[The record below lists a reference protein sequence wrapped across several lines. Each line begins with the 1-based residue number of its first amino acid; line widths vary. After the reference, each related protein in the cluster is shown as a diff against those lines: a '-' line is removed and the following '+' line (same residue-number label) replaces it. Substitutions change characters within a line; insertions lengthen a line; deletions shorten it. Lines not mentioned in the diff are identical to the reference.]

1 MQATLY
7 YFLKFIMESTSQI
20 SLLIAFTAGILSFI
34 SPCVLPLIPSYLTYI
49 TGISFDELVDNQSR
63 SVRRRTLFHSL
74 FFILGFTLVFV
85 ALGASATYVGNFFQE
100 NQTLIRRVGGVIVIL
115 LGIHITGLV
124 KLNLLEREKRFEF
137 NNKPLGYLGSVFVGI
152 AFAAG
157 WTPCIGP
164 ILASILLYAST
175 SENVSSGIILLVA
188 YSLGLGLPFLIS
200 ALAFNT
206 FLAYFS
212 RFNRYLRIVSIVSG
226 IFLVIIGLL
235 LIFDCLSIFAH
246 YLNMWLPQTG

>member
-1 MQATLY
+1 
-7 YFLKFIMESTSQI
+7 MESTSHV
-20 SLLIAFTAGILSFI
+20 SLLIAFMAGVFSFI

-49 TGISFDELVDNQSR
+49 TGISFDELVDNRSQ

-85 ALGASATYVGNFFQE
+85 ALGASATYVGAFFQE
-100 NQTLIRRVGGVIVIL
+100 NQVIIRRVGGVIVIL
-115 LGIHITGLV
+115 LGIHITGV
-124 KLNLLEREKRFEF
+124 IKLKLLEREKRFEF
-137 NNKPLGYLGSVFVGI
+137 TDKPIGYLGSVLVGI

-175 SENVSSGIILLVA
+175 SDNVGGGIILLVA
-188 YSLGLGLPFLIS
+188 YSLGLGVPFLVS
-200 ALAFNT
+200 ALAFNS
-206 FLAYFS
+206 FLTYFS
-212 RFNRYLRIVSIVSG
+212 KFNRYLRIVSIISG
-226 IFLVIIGLL
+226 IFLIVIGFLL
-235 LIFDCLSIFAH
+235 VFDYLSVLSQ

>member
-1 MQATLY
+1 
-7 YFLKFIMESTSQI
+7 MESTSQV
-20 SLLIAFTAGILSFI
+20 SLLIAFMAGVFSFI

-49 TGISFDELVDNQSR
+49 TGISFDELVDNRSQ

-85 ALGASATYVGNFFQE
+85 ALGASATYVGAFFQE
-100 NQTLIRRVGGVIVIL
+100 NQVLIRRVGGVIVIL
-115 LGIHITGLV
+115 LGIHITGV
-124 KLNLLEREKRFEF
+124 IKLNFLEREKRFEF
-137 NNKPLGYLGSVFVGI
+137 TDKPIGYFGSVLVGI

-175 SENVSSGIILLVA
+175 SENVGSGIILLIA
-188 YSLGLGLPFLIS
+188 YSMGLGVPFLIS
-200 ALAFNT
+200 ALAFNS
-206 FLAYFS
+206 FLTYFS
-212 RFNRYLRIVSIVSG
+212 KFNRYLRIVSIISG
-226 IFLVIIGLL
+226 IFLIVIGFLL
-235 LIFDCLSIFAH
+235 VFDYLSILSQ

>member
-1 MQATLY
+1 
-7 YFLKFIMESTSQI
+7 MESSTSQI
-20 SLLIAFTAGILSFI
+20 SLLIAFMAGVFSFI

-49 TGISFDELVDNQSR
+49 TGISFDELVESQSS

-100 NQTLIRRVGGVIVIL
+100 NQDLIRQVGGVIVIL
-115 LGIHITGLV
+115 LGIHITGV
-124 KLNLLEREKRFEF
+124 IKLNLLEREKRFEF
-137 NNKPLGYLGSVFVGI
+137 KNKPLGYLGSVLVGV

-175 SENVSSGIILLVA
+175 SDNVGSGIILLV
-188 YSLGLGLPFLIS
+188 S
-200 ALAFNT
+200 ALAFNS
-206 FLAYFS
+206 FLTYFS

-226 IFLVIIGLL
+226 IFLIIIGLL
-235 LIFDCLSIFAH
+235 LVFDYLSILSQ
-246 YLNMWLPQTG
+246 YLNMWLPKTG

>member
-1 MQATLY
+1 
-7 YFLKFIMESTSQI
+7 MESTSQV
-20 SLLIAFTAGILSFI
+20 SLLIAFMAGILSFI

-49 TGISFDELVDNQSR
+49 TGISFDDLVDNRSK

-100 NQTLIRRVGGVIVIL
+100 NQELIRRAGGVIVIL
-115 LGIHITGLV
+115 LGIHITGV
-124 KLNLLEREKRFEF
+124 IKLNLLEREKRFEF
-137 NNKPLGYLGSVFVGI
+137 KNKPLGYLGSVLVGV

-175 SENVSSGIILLVA
+175 SENVGSGIILLVA
-188 YSLGLGLPFLIS
+188 YSLGLGLPFLVS
-200 ALAFNT
+200 ALAFNS
-206 FLAYFS
+206 FLTYFS
-212 RFNRYLRIVSIVSG
+212 RFNRYLRVVSIVSG
-226 IFLVIIGLL
+226 IFLIIIGLL
-235 LIFDCLSIFAH
+235 LVFDYLSILSQ
-246 YLNMWLPQTG
+246 YLNMWLPKTG

>member
-1 MQATLY
+1 
-7 YFLKFIMESTSQI
+7 MESTSQV
-20 SLLIAFTAGILSFI
+20 SLLIAFMAGVFSFI

-49 TGISFDELVDNQSR
+49 TGISFDELVDNRSQ

-85 ALGASATYVGNFFQE
+85 ALGASATYVGAFFQE
-100 NQTLIRRVGGVIVIL
+100 NQVLIRRVGGVIVIL
-115 LGIHITGLV
+115 LGIHITGV
-124 KLNLLEREKRFEF
+124 IKLNLLEREKRFEF
-137 NNKPLGYLGSVFVGI
+137 TDKPIGYLGSVLVGI

-175 SENVSSGIILLVA
+175 SENVGSGIILLVA
-188 YSLGLGLPFLIS
+188 YSMGLGVPFLIS
-200 ALAFNT
+200 ALAFNS
-206 FLAYFS
+206 FLTYFS
-212 RFNRYLRIVSIVSG
+212 KFNRYLRIVSIISG
-226 IFLVIIGLL
+226 IFLIVIGFLL
-235 LIFDCLSIFAH
+235 VFDYLSVLSQ

>member
-1 MQATLY
+1 
-7 YFLKFIMESTSQI
+7 MESTSQV
-20 SLLIAFTAGILSFI
+20 SLLIAFMAGVFSFI

-49 TGISFDELVDNQSR
+49 TGISFDELVDNRSQ

-85 ALGASATYVGNFFQE
+85 ALGASATYVGAFFQE
-100 NQTLIRRVGGVIVIL
+100 NQVLIRRIGGVIVIL
-115 LGIHITGLV
+115 LGIHITGV
-124 KLNLLEREKRFEF
+124 IKLNLLEREKRFEF
-137 NNKPLGYLGSVFVGI
+137 TDKPIGYLGSVLVGI

-175 SENVSSGIILLVA
+175 SENVGSGIILLVA
-188 YSLGLGLPFLIS
+188 YSMGLGVPFLIS
-200 ALAFNT
+200 ALAFNS
-206 FLAYFS
+206 FLTYFS
-212 RFNRYLRIVSIVSG
+212 KFNRYLRIVSIISG
-226 IFLVIIGLL
+226 IFLIVIGFLL
-235 LIFDCLSIFAH
+235 VFDYLSVLSQ

>member
-1 MQATLY
+1 
-7 YFLKFIMESTSQI
+7 MESSTSQI

-100 NQTLIRRVGGVIVIL
+100 NQILIRRVGGVIVIL

-124 KLNLLEREKRFEF
+124 KLNFLEREKRFDF

-175 SENVSSGIILLVA
+175 SENVGSGVILLVA
-188 YSLGLGLPFLIS
+188 YSMGLGLPFLIS

-246 YLNMWLPQTG
+246 YLNLWLPQTG

>member
-1 MQATLY
+1 MLT
-7 YFLKFIMESTSQI
+7 
-20 SLLIAFTAGILSFI
+20 AFAAGVGLTFT
-34 SPCVLPLIPSYLTYI
+34 PCVLPLIPSYLTYI
-49 TGISFDELVDNQSR
+49 TGISFDELVDNRSQ

-74 FFILGFTLVFV
+74 FFILGFTMVFV
-85 ALGASATYVGNFFQE
+85 ALGASATYVGAFFQE
-100 NQTLIRRVGGVIVIL
+100 NQVLIRRVGGVIVIL

-137 NNKPLGYLGSVFVGI
+137 NNKPLGYLGSVLVGI

-175 SENVSSGIILLVA
+175 SENVGGGIILLVA
-188 YSLGLGLPFLIS
+188 YSLGLGLPFLVS

-212 RFNRYLRIVSIVSG
+212 RFNRYLRMVSIISG
-226 IFLVIIGLL
+226 IFLIVIGLL
-235 LIFDCLSIFAH
+235 LVFDYLSILSQ

>member
-1 MQATLY
+1 
-7 YFLKFIMESTSQI
+7 MESTSHV
-20 SLLIAFTAGILSFI
+20 SLLIAFMAGVFSFI

-49 TGISFDELVDNQSR
+49 TGISFDELVDNRSQ

-85 ALGASATYVGNFFQE
+85 ALGASATYVGAFFQE
-100 NQTLIRRVGGVIVIL
+100 NQVIIRRVGGVIVIL
-115 LGIHITGLV
+115 LGIHITGV
-124 KLNLLEREKRFEF
+124 IKLKLLEREKRFEF
-137 NNKPLGYLGSVFVGI
+137 TDKPIGYLGSVLVGI

-175 SENVSSGIILLVA
+175 SDNVGGGIILLVA
-188 YSLGLGLPFLIS
+188 YSLGLGVPFLVS
-200 ALAFNT
+200 ALAFNS
-206 FLAYFS
+206 FLTYFS
-212 RFNRYLRIVSIVSG
+212 KFNRYLRIVSIISG
-226 IFLVIIGLL
+226 IFLIIIGFLL
-235 LIFDCLSIFAH
+235 VFDYLSVLSQ

>member
-1 MQATLY
+1 
-7 YFLKFIMESTSQI
+7 MESSTSHV
-20 SLLIAFTAGILSFI
+20 SLLIAFMAGIFSFI

-49 TGISFDELVDNQSR
+49 TGISFDELVDNRSR

-85 ALGASATYVGNFFQE
+85 ALGASATYVGAFFQE
-100 NQTLIRRVGGVIVIL
+100 NQVLIRRVGGVIVIL
-115 LGIHITGLV
+115 LGIHITGV
-124 KLNLLEREKRFEF
+124 IKLKLLEREKRFEF
-137 NNKPLGYLGSVFVGI
+137 NDKPIGYLGSVLVGI

-175 SENVSSGIILLVA
+175 SDNVGSGIILLVA
-188 YSLGLGLPFLIS
+188 YSLGLGVPFLVS
-200 ALAFNT
+200 ALAFNS
-206 FLAYFS
+206 FLTYFS
-212 RFNRYLRIVSIVSG
+212 KFSRYLRIVSIISG
-226 IFLVIIGLL
+226 IFLIIIGFLL
-235 LIFDCLSIFAH
+235 VFDYLSVLSQ

>member
-1 MQATLY
+1 
-7 YFLKFIMESTSQI
+7 MESTSQV
-20 SLLIAFTAGILSFI
+20 SLLIAFMAGVFSFI

-49 TGISFDELVDNQSR
+49 TGISFDELVDNRSQ

-85 ALGASATYVGNFFQE
+85 ALGASATYVGAFFQE
-100 NQTLIRRVGGVIVIL
+100 NQVLIRRVGGVIVIL
-115 LGIHITGLV
+115 LGIHITGV
-124 KLNLLEREKRFEF
+124 IKLNLLEREKRFEF
-137 NNKPLGYLGSVFVGI
+137 TDKPIGYLGSVLVGI

-175 SENVSSGIILLVA
+175 SENVGSGIILLIA
-188 YSLGLGLPFLIS
+188 YSMGLGVPFLIS
-200 ALAFNT
+200 ALAFNS
-206 FLAYFS
+206 FLTYFS
-212 RFNRYLRIVSIVSG
+212 KFNRYLRIVSIISG
-226 IFLVIIGLL
+226 IFLIVIGFLL
-235 LIFDCLSIFAH
+235 VFDYLSVLSQ

>member
-1 MQATLY
+1 
-7 YFLKFIMESTSQI
+7 MESTSHV
-20 SLLIAFTAGILSFI
+20 SLLIAFMAGVFSFI

-49 TGISFDELVDNQSR
+49 TGISFDDLVDNHSK

-100 NQTLIRRVGGVIVIL
+100 NQDLIRKVGGVIVIL

-124 KLNLLEREKRFEF
+124 KLKFLEREKRFEF
-137 NNKPLGYLGSVFVGI
+137 HDKPLGYVGSILVGI

-175 SENVSSGIILLVA
+175 SDNVGGGIILLVA
-188 YSLGLGLPFLIS
+188 YSLGLGVPFLIS
-200 ALAFNT
+200 ALAFNS
-206 FLAYFS
+206 FLTYFS
-212 RFNRYLRIVSIVSG
+212 RFNRYMRVVSIVSG
-226 IFLVIIGLL
+226 VFLIIIGLL
-235 LIFDCLSIFAH
+235 LVFNYLSIISQ

>member
-1 MQATLY
+1 
-7 YFLKFIMESTSQI
+7 MESTSHV
-20 SLLIAFTAGILSFI
+20 SLLIAFMAGVFSFI

-49 TGISFDELVDNQSR
+49 TGISFDELVDNRSQ

-85 ALGASATYVGNFFQE
+85 ALGASATYVGAFFQE
-100 NQTLIRRVGGVIVIL
+100 NQVIIRRVGGVIVIL
-115 LGIHITGLV
+115 LGIHITGV
-124 KLNLLEREKRFEF
+124 IKLNLLEREKRFEF
-137 NNKPLGYLGSVFVGI
+137 TDKPIGYLGSVLVGI

-175 SENVSSGIILLVA
+175 SDNVGGGIILLVA
-188 YSLGLGLPFLIS
+188 YSLGLGVPFLIS
-200 ALAFNT
+200 ALAFNS
-206 FLAYFS
+206 FLTYFS
-212 RFNRYLRIVSIVSG
+212 KFNRYMRLVSIISG
-226 IFLVIIGLL
+226 IFLIVIGFLL
-235 LIFDCLSIFAH
+235 VFDYLSVLSQ

>member
-1 MQATLY
+1 
-7 YFLKFIMESTSQI
+7 MESSTSHV
-20 SLLIAFTAGILSFI
+20 SLLIAFMAGIFSFI

-49 TGISFDELVDNQSR
+49 TGISFDELVDNRSQ

-85 ALGASATYVGNFFQE
+85 ALGASATYVGAFFQE
-100 NQTLIRRVGGVIVIL
+100 NQVLIRRVGGVIVIL
-115 LGIHITGLV
+115 LGIHITGVV
-124 KLNLLEREKRFEF
+124 KLKLLEHEKRFEF
-137 NNKPLGYLGSVFVGI
+137 NDKPIGYLGSVLVGI

-175 SENVSSGIILLVA
+175 SDNVGGGIILLVA
-188 YSLGLGLPFLIS
+188 YSLGLGVPFLLS
-200 ALAFNT
+200 ALAFNS
-206 FLAYFS
+206 FLTYFS
-212 RFNRYLRIVSIVSG
+212 KFSRYLRIVSIVSG
-226 IFLVIIGLL
+226 IFLIIIGFLL
-235 LIFDCLSIFAH
+235 VFDYLSVLSQ

>member
-1 MQATLY
+1 
-7 YFLKFIMESTSQI
+7 MESTSHV
-20 SLLIAFTAGILSFI
+20 SLLIAFMAGVFSFI

-49 TGISFDELVDNQSR
+49 TGISFDDLVDNQSK

-100 NQTLIRRVGGVIVIL
+100 NQDLIRKVGGVIVIL

-124 KLNLLEREKRFEF
+124 KLKFLEREKRFEF
-137 NNKPLGYLGSVFVGI
+137 HDKPLGYVGSILVGI

-175 SENVSSGIILLVA
+175 SDNVGGGIILLVA
-188 YSLGLGLPFLIS
+188 YSLGLGVPFLVS
-200 ALAFNT
+200 ALAFNS
-206 FLAYFS
+206 FLTYFS

-226 IFLVIIGLL
+226 IFLIIIGLL
-235 LIFDCLSIFAH
+235 LVFNYLSIISQ

>member
-1 MQATLY
+1 
-7 YFLKFIMESTSQI
+7 MESTSHV
-20 SLLIAFTAGILSFI
+20 SLLIAFMAGVFSFI

-49 TGISFDELVDNQSR
+49 TGISFDDLVDNQSK

-85 ALGASATYVGNFFQE
+85 ALGASATYIGNFFQE
-100 NQTLIRRVGGVIVIL
+100 NQDLIRKVGGVIVIL

-124 KLNLLEREKRFEF
+124 KLKFLEREKRFEF
-137 NNKPLGYLGSVFVGI
+137 HDKPLGYLGSILVGVT
-152 AFAAG
+152 FAAG

-175 SENVSSGIILLVA
+175 SNNVGGGIILLVA
-188 YSLGLGLPFLIS
+188 YSLGLGVPFLVS

-206 FLAYFS
+206 FLTYFS
-212 RFNRYLRIVSIVSG
+212 RFNRYMRIVSIVSG
-226 IFLVIIGLL
+226 IFLIIIGLL
-235 LIFDCLSIFAH
+235 LVFNYLSIFSQ

>member
-1 MQATLY
+1 
-7 YFLKFIMESTSQI
+7 MESSTSQI

-49 TGISFDELVDNQSR
+49 TGISFDELVESRSR

-100 NQTLIRRVGGVIVIL
+100 NQVLIRRVGGVIVVL

-124 KLNLLEREKRFEF
+124 KFNLLEREKRFEF
-137 NNKPLGYLGSVFVGI
+137 NDKPLGYLGSVLVGI

-175 SENVSSGIILLVA
+175 SENVGSGVILLVA
-188 YSLGLGLPFLIS
+188 YSLGLGLPFLVS

-206 FLAYFS
+206 FLSYFS

-226 IFLVIIGLL
+226 IFLVIVGFM
-235 LIFDCLSIFAH
+235 LIFDYLSIFAQ
-246 YLNMWLPQTG
+246 YLNMFLPETG

>member
-1 MQATLY
+1 
-7 YFLKFIMESTSQI
+7 MESSTSQI

-49 TGISFDELVDNQSR
+49 TGISFDELVESRSR

-100 NQTLIRRVGGVIVIL
+100 NQVLIRRVGGVIVVL

-137 NNKPLGYLGSVFVGI
+137 NDKPLGYLGSVLVGI

-175 SENVSSGIILLVA
+175 SENVGGGVTLLVA
-188 YSLGLGLPFLIS
+188 YSLGLGLPFLVS

-206 FLAYFS
+206 FLSYFS

-226 IFLVIIGLL
+226 IFLVIVGFM
-235 LIFDCLSIFAH
+235 LIFDYLSIFAQ
-246 YLNMWLPQTG
+246 YLNMFLPQTG

>member
-1 MQATLY
+1 
-7 YFLKFIMESTSQI
+7 MESSTSQI
-20 SLLIAFTAGILSFI
+20 SLLIAFSAGIFSFI

-49 TGISFDELVDNQSR
+49 TGISFDDLVDNQSR

-74 FFILGFTLVFV
+74 FFILGFTMVFV

-115 LGIHITGLV
+115 LGIHITGVV

-137 NNKPLGYLGSVFVGI
+137 KNKPLGYLGSVLVGI

-175 SENVSSGIILLVA
+175 SDNVGGGIILLVA
-188 YSLGLGLPFLIS
+188 YSMGLGLPFLIS

-206 FLAYFS
+206 FLTYFS

-226 IFLVIIGLL
+226 IFLIIIGFL
-235 LIFDCLSIFAH
+235 LIFDCLSIFAQ

>member
-1 MQATLY
+1 
-7 YFLKFIMESTSQI
+7 
-20 SLLIAFTAGILSFI
+20 
-34 SPCVLPLIPSYLTYI
+34 
-49 TGISFDELVDNQSR
+49 

-188 YSLGLGLPFLIS
+188 YSLGLGLPFLVS
-200 ALAFNT
+200 ALAFNS

-235 LIFDCLSIFAH
+235 LIFDYLSILAQ
-246 YLNMWLPQTG
+246 YLSMWLPHTG

>member
-1 MQATLY
+1 
-7 YFLKFIMESTSQI
+7 MESSTSQI
-20 SLLIAFTAGILSFI
+20 SLLIAFTAGVFSFI

-49 TGISFDELVDNQSR
+49 TGISFDELVENQSR

-100 NQTLIRRVGGVIVIL
+100 NQALIRRIGGVIVIL

-137 NNKPLGYLGSVFVGI
+137 NDKPLGYLGSILVGI

-175 SENVSSGIILLVA
+175 SENVGGGIILLVA

-212 RFNRYLRIVSIVSG
+212 RFNRYLRMVSIVSG
-226 IFLVIIGLL
+226 VFLVIVGLL
-235 LIFDCLSIFAH
+235 LIFDCLSIFVQ
-246 YLNMWLPQTG
+246 YLNMFLPQTG

>member
-1 MQATLY
+1 
-7 YFLKFIMESTSQI
+7 MESTSQV
-20 SLLIAFTAGILSFI
+20 SLLIAFMAGVFSFI

-49 TGISFDELVDNQSR
+49 TGISFDELVDNRSQ

-85 ALGASATYVGNFFQE
+85 ALGASATYVGAFFQE
-100 NQTLIRRVGGVIVIL
+100 NQVLIRRVGGVIVIL
-115 LGIHITGLV
+115 LGIHITGV
-124 KLNLLEREKRFEF
+124 IKLNFLEREKRFEF
-137 NNKPLGYLGSVFVGI
+137 TDKPIGYFGSVLVGI

-175 SENVSSGIILLVA
+175 SENVGSGIILLIA
-188 YSLGLGLPFLIS
+188 YSMGLGVPFLIS
-200 ALAFNT
+200 ALAFNS
-206 FLAYFS
+206 FLTYFS
-212 RFNRYLRIVSIVSG
+212 KFNRYLRIVSIISG
-226 IFLVIIGLL
+226 IFLIVIGFLL
-235 LIFDCLSIFAH
+235 VFDYLSVLSQ

>member
-1 MQATLY
+1 
-7 YFLKFIMESTSQI
+7 MESTSQV
-20 SLLIAFTAGILSFI
+20 SLLIAFMAGVFSFI

-49 TGISFDELVDNQSR
+49 TGISFDELVDNRSQ

-85 ALGASATYVGNFFQE
+85 ALGASATYVGAFFQE
-100 NQTLIRRVGGVIVIL
+100 NQVLIRRIGGVIVIL
-115 LGIHITGLV
+115 LGIHITGV
-124 KLNLLEREKRFEF
+124 IKLNLLEREKRFEF
-137 NNKPLGYLGSVFVGI
+137 TDKPIGYLGSVLVGI

-175 SENVSSGIILLVA
+175 SENVGSGIILLIA
-188 YSLGLGLPFLIS
+188 YSMGLGVPFLIS
-200 ALAFNT
+200 ALAFNS
-206 FLAYFS
+206 FLTYFS
-212 RFNRYLRIVSIVSG
+212 KFNRYLRIVSIISG
-226 IFLVIIGLL
+226 IFLIVIGFLL
-235 LIFDCLSIFAH
+235 VFDYLSILSQ

>member
-1 MQATLY
+1 
-7 YFLKFIMESTSQI
+7 MESSTSQI
-20 SLLIAFTAGILSFI
+20 SLLIAFTAGVFSFI

-49 TGISFDELVDNQSR
+49 TGISFDELVENQSR

-100 NQTLIRRVGGVIVIL
+100 NQVLIRRVGGVIVIL

-124 KLNLLEREKRFEF
+124 KLNFLEREKRFEF
-137 NNKPLGYLGSVFVGI
+137 NDKPLGYLGSVLVGI

-175 SENVSSGIILLVA
+175 SDNVGGGIMLLVA

-226 IFLVIIGLL
+226 IFLVIVGFM
-235 LIFDCLSIFAH
+235 LIFDYLSIFAQ
-246 YLNMWLPQTG
+246 YLNMFLPQTG

>member
-1 MQATLY
+1 
-7 YFLKFIMESTSQI
+7 MESSTSQI
-20 SLLIAFTAGILSFI
+20 SLLIAFSAGIFSFI

-49 TGISFDELVDNQSR
+49 TGISFDDLVDNQSR

-74 FFILGFTLVFV
+74 FFILGFTMVFV

-115 LGIHITGLV
+115 LGIHITGVV

-137 NNKPLGYLGSVFVGI
+137 KNKPLGYLGSVFVGI

-157 WTPCIGP
+157 WTSCIGP

-175 SENVSSGIILLVA
+175 SDNVGGGIILLVA
-188 YSLGLGLPFLIS
+188 YSMGLGLPFLIS

-226 IFLVIIGLL
+226 IFLIIIGLL
-235 LIFDCLSIFAH
+235 LIFDCLSIFAQ

>member
-1 MQATLY
+1 
-7 YFLKFIMESTSQI
+7 MESTSHV
-20 SLLIAFTAGILSFI
+20 SLLIAFMAGVFSFI

-49 TGISFDELVDNQSR
+49 TGISFDDLVENQSK

-100 NQTLIRRVGGVIVIL
+100 NQDLIRRVGGVIVIL
-115 LGIHITGLV
+115 LGIHITGVV
-124 KLNLLEREKRFEF
+124 KLKLLEREKRFEF
-137 NNKPLGYLGSVFVGI
+137 HDKPLGYLGSVLVGV

-175 SENVSSGIILLVA
+175 SDNVGGGIVLLVA
-188 YSLGLGLPFLIS
+188 YSLGLGVPFLVS
-200 ALAFNT
+200 ALAFNS
-206 FLAYFS
+206 FLTYFS
-212 RFNRYLRIVSIVSG
+212 RFNRYMRIVSIVSG
-226 IFLVIIGLL
+226 IFLIIIGLL
-235 LIFDCLSIFAH
+235 LVFDYLSIISQ

>member
-1 MQATLY
+1 
-7 YFLKFIMESTSQI
+7 MESTSHV
-20 SLLIAFTAGILSFI
+20 SLLIAFMAGVFSFI

-49 TGISFDELVDNQSR
+49 TGISFDELVDNRSQ

-85 ALGASATYVGNFFQE
+85 ALGASATYVGAFFQE
-100 NQTLIRRVGGVIVIL
+100 NQVLIRRVGGVIVIL
-115 LGIHITGLV
+115 LGIHITGV
-124 KLNLLEREKRFEF
+124 IKLKILEREKRFEF
-137 NNKPLGYLGSVFVGI
+137 NDKPIGYLGSVLVGI

-175 SENVSSGIILLVA
+175 SNNVGSGIVLLIA
-188 YSLGLGLPFLIS
+188 YSLGLGVPFLIS
-200 ALAFNT
+200 ALAFNS
-206 FLAYFS
+206 FLTYFS
-212 RFNRYLRIVSIVSG
+212 KFNRYLRIVSIVSG
-226 IFLVIIGLL
+226 IFLIIIGFLL
-235 LIFDCLSIFAH
+235 VFDYLSVLSQ

>member
-1 MQATLY
+1 
-7 YFLKFIMESTSQI
+7 MESTSQI

-49 TGISFDELVDNQSR
+49 TGISFDELVENQSR

-74 FFILGFTLVFV
+74 FFILGFSLVFV

-137 NNKPLGYLGSVFVGI
+137 KNKPLGYLGSVFVGI

-175 SENVSSGIILLVA
+175 SDNVSSGIILLVA
-188 YSLGLGLPFLIS
+188 YSMGLGLPFLVS

-206 FLAYFS
+206 FLTYFS

-235 LIFDCLSIFAH
+235 LIFDYLSILAQ
-246 YLNMWLPQTG
+246 YLSMWLPQTG